1 MHVAPAFSPL
11 FLRHSTFVIGHCEA
25 HLPFNS
31 IQSKRFA
38 CFNSLRSVIPLFRN
52 QFPSSKA
59 ELAEALNDVL
69 GRYVKK
75 ESGPLVTVSARVFP
89 YLDEIA
95 VNLDGAELA
104 SSFPPVSNV
113 VGETKSA
120 IEAGLLSLSG
130 REIKLRGIP
139 LNLQM
144 TANSVVMRSGRDE
157 SDQAVLVP
165 QSIQSGHIA
174 IAASQKDLEKAIGEL
189 AREEGAKHGIAIED
203 LRIALRARGAR
214 SISADIHVRARKLLF
229 RTEMDISGQL
239 EIDDAF
245 QATISNLKCRATGAI
260 GSVACGILQ
269 PYLDKIEGR
278 NMSLT
283 SFPFSGIKL
292 KDVRVTVA
300 DTVEVTAD
308 FVGAA

>member
-1 MHVAPAFSPL
+1 
-11 FLRHSTFVIGHCEA
+11 
-25 HLPFNS
+25 
-31 IQSKRFA
+31 
-38 CFNSLRSVIPLFRN
+38 VIPLFRT

-59 ELAEALNDVL
+59 ELAEALNDAL
-69 GRYVKK
+69 GRYVKN

-95 VNLDGAELA
+95 INLDGAELA
-104 SSFPPVSNV
+104 SSFPPTSKV

-130 REIKLRGIP
+130 REIKVRGIP

-144 TANSVVMRSGRDE
+144 TANSVVMHSGRDE

-165 QSIQSGHIA
+165 QSVRSGHVA
-174 IAASQKDLEKAIGEL
+174 IAVSQQDLEKAIGEL
-189 AREEGAKHGIAIED
+189 AREQGAKHGITIED
-203 LRIALRARGAR
+203 LRIALRARGVR

-229 RTEMDISGQL
+229 RTEMDVSGQL

-245 QATISNLKCRATGAI
+245 QAKISNLKCRATGAI
-260 GSVACGILQ
+260 GSVACGVLQ
-269 PYLDKIEGR
+269 PYLDKMEGHSV
-278 NMSLT
+278 SLM
-283 SFPFSGIKL
+283 SFPFSGMKL

-300 DTVEVTAD
+300 DTVAVTAD
-308 FVGAA
+308 FVGDA

>member
-1 MHVAPAFSPL
+1 
-11 FLRHSTFVIGHCEA
+11 
-25 HLPFNS
+25 
-31 IQSKRFA
+31 
-38 CFNSLRSVIPLFRN
+38 VIPLFRT

-59 ELAEALNDVL
+59 ELAEALNDAL

-104 SSFPPVSNV
+104 SSFPSVSKV

-120 IEAGLLSLSG
+120 IEAGLLSVAG
-130 REIKLRGIP
+130 RDIKLRGIP

-144 TANSVVMRSGRDE
+144 TANGIVMHSGRDE

-165 QSIQSGHIA
+165 QSLSSGHVA
-174 IAASQKDLEKAIGEL
+174 IAVSQHDLEKAIADL
-189 AREEGAKHGIAIED
+189 AREEAAKHGIVIED
-203 LRIALRARGAR
+203 LRIALRARGVR
-214 SISADIHVRARKLLF
+214 SISADIHLRARKLLF
-229 RTEMDISGQL
+229 RTEMDVSGQL

-245 QATISNLKCRATGAI
+245 QAKISNLKCRATGAI
-260 GSVACGILQ
+260 GSIACGILQ
-269 PYLDKIEGR
+269 PHLDKIEGR
-278 NMSLT
+278 SMSLM
-283 SFPFSGIKL
+283 SFPFTGMKL

>member
-1 MHVAPAFSPL
+1 
-11 FLRHSTFVIGHCEA
+11 
-25 HLPFNS
+25 
-31 IQSKRFA
+31 
-38 CFNSLRSVIPLFRN
+38 VIPLFRT

-59 ELAEALNDVL
+59 ELAEALNNAL

-75 ESGPLVTVSARVFP
+75 EAGPLVTVSARVFP

-95 VNLDGAELA
+95 VNLDGAELG
-104 SSFPPVSNV
+104 SSFPPAAKV

-120 IEAGLLSLSG
+120 IEAGLVSLSG
-130 REIKLRGIP
+130 RELKVRGIP

-144 TANSVVMRSGRDE
+144 TANSVVMHSGRDE
-157 SDQAVLVP
+157 NDQAVLAP
-165 QSIQSGHIA
+165 QSVRSGHVA
-174 IAASQKDLEKAIGEL
+174 IAVSQQNLEKAIGDL

-229 RTEMDISGQL
+229 RTEMDVSGQL

-245 QATISNLKCRATGAI
+245 QAKISNLKCRATGAI
-260 GSVACGILQ
+260 GSVACGVLQ
-269 PYLDKIEGR
+269 PNLDKIEGR
-278 NMSLT
+278 SVSLM
-283 SFPFSGIKL
+283 SFPFSGMKL
-292 KDVRVTVA
+292 KDIRVTVA

-308 FVGAA
+308 FAGEA